1 MNHRLTLVGAGAV
14 ILASISE
21 FALITGGAW
30 LVTAAGAVVVVALAG
45 TLTRLNAIP
54 AGIGATLLG
63 LVASAPLFA
72 APSNY
77 LKAAGVLI
85 VAACAVSMTRL
96 RFLTPVAGLVTY
108 LSALLL
114 YLNILLS
121 GRASVLRVIP
131 TSASLRHLLTI
142 ANGAASLTKI
152 APPPVSGTDGVR
164 LLAAASIGLAAIAVD
179 FLAVRMHR
187 PAMAGLPLLVL
198 FMAPITTTARL
209 GGPGGALAFLCA
221 AAGYLAL
228 LSADGRDR
236 LRGWGRVV
244 TVWHYAGEDERLGGA
259 EVGALAAT
267 GRRIGFAAVC
277 VAIVVPLV
285 LPTLNVHHLFGGG
298 SGRGAGPGVLL
309 PNPVDELD
317 GVLTESAVQPV
328 LSYRTAVI
336 GSAPQFHAAQQYLPV
351 YVLNYNPSRSRWELI
366 SPGHS
371 SKVSALPLQPPSG
384 ISLATPDISTHT
396 KITLGSVSAGLIPGR
411 TSPVFFLPVPYW
423 PAQLQ
428 VPGSWQQS
436 NGTLMVYSLQDNHA
450 NMQYSVTSENANP
463 TQAML
468 EVSQHLP
475 ASVTSAY
482 LGYRSPVTRQLTA
495 IADQITTGHSDAFSK
510 ALALEDWF
518 LSGQFTYSLHP
529 NLPNTPA
536 GLLAFLTTHMQGYC
550 QQFAFAFAVLARL
563 IGIPSR
569 VAIGYTAGLEGKNGV
584 WHVTTA
590 DAHAWP
596 ELYFANVGW
605 IRFEPTPGGPGGQGT
620 AVQPSYLTSQNDGTT
635 TGPGTKTNPG
645 TSPTKSGR
653 TNAFS
658 FKHVQIPN
666 VTGVP
671 PVVATTGGN
680 HTSDL
685 LLIAAIAI
693 LALAGATPGTTR
705 ALVRRRR
712 WRHAASDAGLA
723 RVAWQEICDDLD
735 DFGLRC
741 RPSESPRAVARRV
754 CAETDIDESA
764 RQAVGRI
771 AAAVEQARYAPAP
784 ETVGPIRSDVAVVR
798 RALGRD
804 AGLII
809 RWRAMLLPASTL
821 GPVRSGLR
829 QAAGLLT
836 GWVPSARENAPA

>member
-1 MNHRLTLVGAGAV
+1 MNHRLTLVSAGAV
-14 ILASISE
+14 ILASVAE
-21 FALITGGAW
+21 FTLIRGGAW
-30 LVTAAGAVVVVALAG
+30 LVTAAGAVIVVALAG

-63 LVASAPLFA
+63 LAASAPLFVA
-72 APSNY
+72 QSNY
-77 LKAAGVLI
+77 LKAAGVVI

-96 RFLTPVAGLVTY
+96 RLFTPVASLVTY

-114 YLNILLS
+114 YLNIQLS

-131 TSASLRHLLTI
+131 TNGSLRHLINL
-142 ANGAASLTKI
+142 ANATASLTKI

-164 LLAAASIGLAAIAVD
+164 LLAAAGVGLAAVAVD
-179 FLAVRMHR
+179 FLAVRVHR

-198 FMAPITTTARL
+198 FMAPITTTA
-209 GGPGGALAFLCA
+209 GFSGGGAAIAFLCA
-221 AAGYLAL
+221 AAGYMAL

-244 TVWHYAGEDERLGGA
+244 TVWHYAGDDDRLGGA

-267 GRRIGFAAVC
+267 GRRIGVAAVC
-277 VAIVVPLV
+277 VAIVAPLL

-298 SGRGAGPGVLL
+298 VGKGNGQNVQL

-317 GVLTESAVQPV
+317 GILTESTVQPV
-328 LSYRTAVI
+328 LTYRTAVI
-336 GSAPQFHAAQQYLPV
+336 GSAAQFHAAQQYLQV
-351 YVLNYNPSRSRWELI
+351 YVLNYDPSHSRWDLI
-366 SPGHS
+366 PSAHG
-371 SKVSALPLQPPSG
+371 SKVGGLQLQPPAG
-384 ISLATPDISTHT
+384 IGFATPQVTT
-396 KITLGSVSAGLIPGR
+396 QTEITLGSVSAGLIPGH
-411 TSPVFFLPVPYW
+411 TSPVFFLPAPYW
-423 PAQLQ
+423 PERLA
-428 VPGSWQQS
+428 VPGAWEES
-436 NGTLMVYSLQDNHA
+436 NGTLMIYSFQDNHA
-450 NMQYSVTSENANP
+450 NMQYTAISENVNP

-468 EVSQHLP
+468 EVPQHLP
-475 ASVTSAY
+475 ASITSSY
-482 LGYRSPVTRQLTA
+482 LGYASPVTKQLKA
-495 IADQITTGHSDAFSK
+495 IADRISTGHDDAFSK

-518 LSGQFTYSLHP
+518 LSGQFTYSRHP

-605 IRFEPTPGGPGGQGT
+605 IRFEPTPGGPDGQGT
-620 AVQPSYLTSQNDGTT
+620 AVQPSYLTSQNSGPS
-635 TGPGTKTNPG
+635 TGPGTKSKSKGSSKAPTTTTKPHPPRLAFPEG
-645 TSPTKSGR
+645 GSAPPIIATSGAS
-653 TNAFS
+653 N
-658 FKHVQIPN
+658 
-666 VTGVP
+666 
-671 PVVATTGGN
+671 
-680 HTSDL
+680 TSDL
-685 LLIAAIAI
+685 VLLIVIAI
-693 LALAGATPGTTR
+693 LALAGATPGATR

-712 WRHAASDAGLA
+712 WRRAASDAALA
-723 RVAWQEICDDLD
+723 HVAWQEICDDLD
-735 DFGLRC
+735 DFGLPR
-741 RPSESPRAVARRV
+741 RPSESPRTVARRI
-754 CAETDIDESA
+754 CADTDIDHSA

-771 AAAVEQARYAPAP
+771 ASAVEQARYAPDPQA
-784 ETVGPIRSDVAVVR
+784 VGPIRADVTMVR

-804 AGLII
+804 ANPVV
-809 RWRAMLLPASTL
+809 RWRARLLPASTL

-829 QAAGLLT
+829 QAVGLLI
-836 GWVPSARENAPA
+836 GWVPSGRENAPA